1 MTSGD
6 STTTGSR
13 RSRLAIRHFALAAI
27 VTLYVAFGV
36 AYAVKTP
43 KWNAPDEPAHFN
55 YLRQIATTG
64 TLPVL
69 QQGDYDQDYLEQLK
83 PAQFP
88 DSMPI
93 DGVRYE
99 SHQPPLYYLL
109 SAGLYDLTEGLSL
122 NRQVAILRS
131 FSVLLGA
138 LVLLAGYKVVRE
150 ALPGSP
156 LLAVGA
162 VAFVAGVPMHIA
174 MSAAL
179 NNDTLAELVLVLILL
194 VALGGV
200 RRGFTYRRSLLL
212 GVLLGAALLTKVT
225 IYSSLALAPAAL
237 LARWWLVR
245 RTRRS
250 GVLALRS
257 GEEGNYSSVLGGPTV
272 EENGVDGCLLAPIGP
287 VRLRRTGTGRTE
299 PSVPTYPSRSGDVQG
314 NASRPVL
321 SAAGAAAAG
330 MRDGV
335 TADARRGQP
344 LAGGAVATS
353 RAAEPALP
361 VQLAIVY
368 GTAGLLSAWWFV
380 RNALTY
386 GGLDIFGLARH
397 DAVVVG
403 QPRTVYDLAGLEY
416 FMTTTFRSFWAQFG
430 WMGVLVDSRIY
441 LALALLSAAAT
452 VGFAIWVWRLSR
464 RRALYAESERLALA
478 LLGFCAVLV
487 FGELIYYNLTF
498 IQAQG
503 RYLFPAIVPIGLF
516 FVAGLLSLVPRL
528 LAPVA
533 VLGLYMALLALD
545 YVCLFRFIAPFFGTL

>member
-6 STTTGSR
+6 STTIGSR
-13 RSRLAIRHFALAAI
+13 RSRLAVRHFALAAI

-36 AYAVKTP
+36 AYTVKTP
-43 KWNAPDEPAHFN
+43 KWNNPDEPAHFN
-55 YLRQIATTG
+55 YLRQIAMTG

-69 QQGDYDQDYLEQLK
+69 QQGDYDQHYLEQLK

-88 DSMPI
+88 DPMPI
-93 DGVRYE
+93 DGIRYE
-99 SHQPPLYYLL
+99 SHQPPLYYIL

-122 NRQVAILRS
+122 NRQILILRS

-156 LLAVGA
+156 LLAVGT

-194 VALGGV
+194 VALSGV
-200 RRGFTYRRSLLL
+200 RRGFTYRRSVLL

-237 LARWWLVR
+237 LARWWLM
-245 RTRRS
+245 RRS
-250 GVLALRS
+250 L
-257 GEEGNYSSVLGGPTV
+257 
-272 EENGVDGCLLAPIGP
+272 DGSLLAPVGAGGSAGP
-287 VRLRRTGTGRTE
+287 GRTE
-299 PSVPTYPSRSGDVQG
+299 PSAPTYPSTSSHFQG

-321 SAAGAAAAG
+321 SAAGGAG
-330 MRDGV
+330 S
-335 TADARRGQP
+335 A
-344 LAGGAVATS
+344 S
-353 RAAEPALP
+353 RTREPSLS
-361 VQLAIVY
+361 VQLVIAY

-397 DAVVVG
+397 DAVVIG
-403 QPRTVYDLAGLEY
+403 QPRTVYDLAGLNY
-416 FMTTTFRSFWAQFG
+416 FVTTTFRSFWAQFG

-452 VGFAIWVWRLSR
+452 VGFAILVWRLSR
-464 RRALYAESERLALA
+464 PRAPYAESERLALA
-478 LLGFCAVLV
+478 LLGLCAVLV

-533 VLGLYMALLALD
+533 VLGLYLALLALD